1 MPKSPSSRTR
11 SRNRVWIDMIYLSK
25 EKLKTSDFQGPPIS
39 VQNVTS
45 VLLVD
50 ELMDAAAPRSSGKA
64 AAPSRPS
71 PRCGRAR
78 MPRPTRRF
86 PSASPHRA
94 PASLPA
100 CRAPQDALRDMA
112 ESFDIMLSHDVHG
125 HLKMVGSEM
134 CRTPPSGAAQI
145 ASYRPPVLRRPCSV
159 TSSRR
164 TCGRSSPTRATRR
177 CSSSTRTP
185 SGGDTG

>member
-1 MPKSPSSRTR
+1 
-11 SRNRVWIDMIYLSK
+11 
-25 EKLKTSDFQGPPIS
+25 
-39 VQNVTS
+39 
-45 VLLVD
+45 
-50 ELMDAAAPRSSGKA
+50 
-64 AAPSRPS
+64 
-71 PRCGRAR
+71 
-78 MPRPTRRF
+78 
-86 PSASPHRA
+86 
-94 PASLPA
+94 
-100 CRAPQDALRDMA
+100 MA

-125 HLKMVGSEM
+125 HLKMVGSEV
-134 CRTPPSGAAQI
+134 CRTLPSGAAAQI